1 MAANDMD
8 IMAANDFI
16 YDDLH
21 NDEDS
26 SYEHEDFLD
35 SYGKFFLSIFLLIY
49 KQTNQ
54 NKKNFLIY
62 R

>member
-1 MAANDMD
+1 MD

-49 KQTNQ
+49 KQTNP